1 MISKMTIDGKDET
14 HKMKLWKFP
23 AGEVGVKLEDVSI
36 SRNSIVTFDVK
47 YENSDDIMYMLN
59 LYDALQHIC
68 PVFQGCHFYIP
79 YLPYSRQDR
88 VCHEGESFALNVF
101 GQVLGLMPL
110 AKFFTEDLH
119 SHVSKQVIENLIEEP
134 QWCFTNQ
141 LLTKDFSFFI
151 APDKGATSKILNL
164 QGANSEGIEQVVTLN
179 KVRKDGKVI
188 YEDYEIDTLYG
199 KVCVVD
205 DLADAGGTF
214 IALGEMLKRTQPN
227 IQSFSLYVTHGLFTK
242 GLSEL
247 ESVYDTF
254 YVGNLVN
261 VSLRN
266 NPKVKEI

>member
-1 MISKMTIDGKDET
+1 MISKMTVNGVDET

-23 AGEVGVKLEDVSI
+23 AGEVGVKLENIKID
-36 SRNSIVTFDVK
+36 RTSIVTFDVE
-47 YENSDDIMYMLN
+47 YQNSDDIMYMLN
-59 LYDALQHIC
+59 LYDALQHKC
-68 PVFQGCHFYIP
+68 AEFQGCYFYIP

-110 AKFFTEDLH
+110 ANFFVDDLH
-119 SHVSKQVIENLIEEP
+119 SHVSKQVVPNLVEAP
-134 QWCFTNQ
+134 QYAFTSR
-141 LLTKDFSFFI
+141 LLVKDFDFFI
-151 APDKGATSKILNL
+151 APDKGAASKISNL
-164 QGANSEGIEQVVTLN
+164 QGDNKDGIEQVVTLN

-188 YEDYEIDTLYG
+188 YEDYKFDTLYG

-205 DLADAGGTF
+205 DLADGGATF

-227 IQSFSLYVTHGLFTK
+227 ITSYALYVTHGLFTK

-247 ESVYDTF
+247 ESVYSEF

-261 VSLRN
+261 KELLS
-266 NPKVKEI
+266 NPKVKVI